1 MHQHSRKMS
10 NRTNTQM
17 MISFAQNEAH
27 LVDQLAQIAKKR
39 HYTKSGW
46 VKEKIRQEYK
56 NLDLV
61 GVQENLMKQKVLLTQ
76 ETYRALSKAAKSKQ
90 LTPDELCE
98 ITLQRDLKIK

>member
-1 MHQHSRKMS
+1 AYVLHIKPINIMHKHSRKMAD
-10 NRTNTQM
+10 RTNTQM

-27 LVDQLAQIAKKR
+27 LVDQLAQIAKKK

-61 GVQENLMKQKVLLTQ
+61 GV
-76 ETYRALSKAAKSKQ
+76 
-90 LTPDELCE
+90 
-98 ITLQRDLKIK
+98 